1 MTLFK
6 NLLALFLILM
16 KPFFGLFNFGGK
28 GILKIHHSKYLVLV
42 SLFDLFKVIVTD
54 KMYLK
59 PLFSSN
65 KSLNKSIILLFAK
78 NNESLRL
85 ISSAISTS

>member
-1 MTLFK
+1 
-6 NLLALFLILM
+6 M
-16 KPFFGLFNFGGK
+16 KPFFVLFNFGGK

-42 SLFDLFKVIVTD
+42 SLFHLFKVTVTD

-78 NNESLRL
+78 NNESLKL
-85 ISSAISTS
+85 ILSTTSTS